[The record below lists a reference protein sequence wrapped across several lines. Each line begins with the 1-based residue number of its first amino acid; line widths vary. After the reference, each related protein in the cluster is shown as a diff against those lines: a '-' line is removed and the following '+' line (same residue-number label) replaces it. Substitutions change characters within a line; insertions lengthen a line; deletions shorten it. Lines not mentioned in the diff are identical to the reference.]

1 MLPVAAPNIPRR
13 DLYATAGAAA
23 KGLAAAAPTGGLVS
37 AVLRVAFAVVLPL
50 VLLWAG
56 RPAAAA
62 PENALSGLTRA
73 ETLAVSEIV
82 DGDTLILADG
92 RQVRLVGIQAP
103 KLPLGRPGFK
113 AWPLAD
119 EAKAELAE
127 LTLGREVTLH
137 YGGSRIDRHGRA
149 LAHLSGEAGLWIQ
162 GELLSRGLARVYSFA
177 DNRALV
183 PEMLAREAAA
193 RNTRLGLWADPFY
206 SVLSAD
212 DAARH
217 IGRFELVQGRA
228 LKVAVVRGRAYINF
242 GPDWKTDFTASL
254 SPKVRRRFLAEGLDP
269 ASYEGRMLR
278 IRGWV
283 KSYNGAMIEVT
294 HPEQIEVIAE

>member
-1 MLPVAAPNIPRR
+1 MLPVTVLTRR
-13 DLYATAGAAA
+13 DLYATARPAA

-37 AVLRVAFAVVLPL
+37 AVVRVAFAVVLSL

-56 RPAAAA
+56 RPAAA
-62 PENALSGLTRA
+62 PDNPLSSLARA
-73 ETLAVSEIV
+73 EMLAVGEIV

-103 KLPLGRPGFK
+103 KLPLGRPGFR

-119 EAKAELAE
+119 EAKAALAE
-127 LTLGREVTLH
+127 LTLGREVTLY

-177 DNRALV
+177 DNRALL
-183 PEMLAREAAA
+183 PRMLAREAAA
-193 RNTRLGLWADPFY
+193 RNARLELWADPFY

-242 GPDWKTDFTASL
+242 GPDWRTDFTARL

-269 ASYEGRMLR
+269 AGYEGRMLR

-283 KSYNGAMIEVT
+283 RSYNGAMIEVT
-294 HPEQIEVIAE
+294 HPEQIEVIEE